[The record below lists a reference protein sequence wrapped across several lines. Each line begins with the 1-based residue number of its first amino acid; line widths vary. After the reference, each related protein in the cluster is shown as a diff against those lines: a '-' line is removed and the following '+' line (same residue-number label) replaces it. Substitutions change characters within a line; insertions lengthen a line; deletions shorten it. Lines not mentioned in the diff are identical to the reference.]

1 MGDWINCISDL
12 GLIDKVWVDCE
23 NSYLG
28 STRVGIS
35 DIHLTHMEERCNLI
49 DGERGKP
56 RTGENLDLDGFTDYH
71 GLKCMCISAHYAYLF
86 PLVPRG
92 VMFSCVSTIF
102 SICFFLFM
110 GI

>member
-49 DGERGKP
+49 DGERERQTTYRRKSRFGWI
-56 RTGENLDLDGFTDYH
+56 H
-71 GLKCMCISAHYAYLF
+71 
-86 PLVPRG
+86 
-92 VMFSCVSTIF
+92 
-102 SICFFLFM
+102 
-110 GI
+110 